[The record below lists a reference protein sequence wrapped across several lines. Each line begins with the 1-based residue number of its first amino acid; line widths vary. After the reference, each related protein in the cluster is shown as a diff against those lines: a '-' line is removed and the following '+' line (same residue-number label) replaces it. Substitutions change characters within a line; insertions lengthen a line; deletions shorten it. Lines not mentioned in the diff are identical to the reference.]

1 MLINKSNKSL
11 PLLTARGI
19 NNNVTCGH
27 NSIAQDSDLF
37 IEEIIGAIANN
48 SSVLPINPGF
58 ELHPYK
64 GVLQNIEA
72 VKYIIGTFPPLS
84 YLIDSIRERNLNITT
99 LKQPTHPHQKID
111 EPQIP
116 FFHGN
121 VSGLWSVLFT
131 EAELSEL
138 KRIGSLNRYEAKE
151 FLINWLN
158 ENGIYYD
165 DIILYTQRKLGK
177 LKPSN
182 NLGYTYEDVNLLHI
196 CPDVNLI
203 IRVLTNQ
210 ELRVICFTNGMTF
223 RTNGLIISDSG
234 LIEAKNSDAL
244 SLFLRACQNIGL
256 KIEMQCMPH
265 FDWTVLGNLT
275 EIQKRTKLIF
285 ALRFTKTNQCN
296 NPLFVNFE
304 QKIITVLTPF
314 SPAAHG
320 KIESHPI
327 VISMKQHYGVNFS
340 APKLLPRIYEKFR
353 NNTYQDLYQ
362 YNINN

>member
-1 MLINKSNKSL
+1 MTTFISKETISR
-11 PLLTARGI
+11 LL
-19 NNNVTCGH
+19 NDVK
-27 NSIAQDSDLF
+27 Q
-37 IEEIIGAIANN
+37 IIK
-48 SSVLPINPGF
+48 NP
-58 ELHPYK
+58 
-64 GVLQNIEA
+64 
-72 VKYIIGTFPPLS
+72 
-84 YLIDSIRERNLNITT
+84 
-99 LKQPTHPHQKID
+99 
-111 EPQIP
+111 
-116 FFHGN
+116 
-121 VSGLWSVLFT
+121 
-131 EAELSEL
+131 
-138 KRIGSLNRYEAKE
+138 
-151 FLINWLN
+151 LN

-203 IRVLTNQ
+203 YRVLTNQ
-210 ELRVICFTNGMTF
+210 ELRVICFTNGMSF
-223 RTNGLIISDSG
+223 RTGGLIISDSG
-234 LIEAKNSDAL
+234 LVDAKNSDAL

-256 KIEMQCMPH
+256 KIEMQCMPY

-275 EIQKRTKLIF
+275 DIQKRTKLIF
-285 ALRFTKTNQCN
+285 ALRFTKTNQFN

-304 QKIITVLTPF
+304 QKIITILTPF

-327 VISMKQHYGVNFS
+327 VISLKQHYGANFS
-340 APKLLPRIYEKFR
+340 APKLLPKIYEKFR